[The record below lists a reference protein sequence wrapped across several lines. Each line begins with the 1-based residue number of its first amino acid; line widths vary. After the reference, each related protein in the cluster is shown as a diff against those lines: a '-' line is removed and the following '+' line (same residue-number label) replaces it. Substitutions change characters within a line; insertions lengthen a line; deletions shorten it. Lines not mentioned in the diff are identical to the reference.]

1 MAVAERMAF
10 LSIIVMLYRLYDC
23 RQIRGLRIR
32 NISSENQKWRRAIPA
47 YGISMGPATGMEEE
61 MFDFATDLIRIMLD
75 VGRFVLG
82 VGFGI
87 LAIALTTV
95 IVRVLFFDN
104 GAYEANRR
112 VTPKNLLHVWS
123 GNFGEDVDDKD
134 NRTSRGLALNLKT
147 GKLHIQRRLSDEA
160 IDDVI
165 GRRV

>member
-1 MAVAERMAF
+1 
-10 LSIIVMLYRLYDC
+10 
-23 RQIRGLRIR
+23 
-32 NISSENQKWRRAIPA
+32 
-47 YGISMGPATGMEEE
+47 
-61 MFDFATDLIRIMLD
+61 MFDLATDLIRILLD

-87 LAIALTTV
+87 LALSLTTV

-123 GNFGEDVDDKD
+123 GNFGEDVDDKE
-134 NRTSRGLALNLKT
+134 NRTSRGLALNIKT

>member
-1 MAVAERMAF
+1 
-10 LSIIVMLYRLYDC
+10 
-23 RQIRGLRIR
+23 
-32 NISSENQKWRRAIPA
+32 
-47 YGISMGPATGMEEE
+47 
-61 MFDFATDLIRIMLD
+61 MFDFATDLLRILLD

-87 LAIALTTV
+87 LALSLTTV

-112 VTPKNLLHVWS
+112 VTPKNPLHAWG
-123 GNFGEDVDDKD
+123 GNFGEDVDKD
-134 NRTSRGLALNLKT
+134 YRTSRGLALNLKT
-147 GKLHIQRRLSDEA
+147 GKLQMQRRLSDEA